1 MLIRFWDASLSEP
14 REGQRT
20 TEISMPVEINVLPV
34 NAVTV
39 VREDDGAVILV
50 FNITGMDRPS
60 FYLLPSQVEKLQ
72 HDLDNLL

>member
-1 MLIRFWDASLSEP
+1 
-14 REGQRT
+14 
-20 TEISMPVEINVLPV
+20 MPVEINVLPV